1 MMVGARLTVSE
12 AAPKRAV
19 SMKFIRA
26 PTGSLS
32 QPQGQMKS
40 TPEARVSGHPCMHQQ
55 PPSPLKAH
63 SPLQAQAFSKT
74 LSFVAPTP
82 VLFSECLWTMQEPE
96 PVLCTDPDGPRSV
109 QMYRD
114 LWPLLQHAGWRGE
127 RFRPPF
133 PQSPLLPLNLNFE
146 SEKASL
152 MTRSLP
158 LI

>member
-1 MMVGARLTVSE
+1 MMAGARLAESE
-12 AAPKRAV
+12 AAPKRPV
-19 SMKFIRA
+19 SMKFTQA
-26 PTGSLS
+26 PAGSLS

-40 TPEARVSGHPCMHQQ
+40 TLEATASGHPCMHQW

-82 VLFSECLWTMQEPE
+82 VLFSECLWPMQEPE
-96 PVLCTDPDGPRSV
+96 PVLCTDPVGPRSV
-109 QMYRD
+109 QMHRD
-114 LWPLLQHAGWRGE
+114 LWPLLQYVGWRGE

>member
-1 MMVGARLTVSE
+1 MMAGTRLTESE

-40 TPEARVSGHPCMHQQ
+40 TPEARASGHPCMHQR
-55 PPSPLKAH
+55 PPSPLK
-63 SPLQAQAFSKT
+63 AQAFSKT

-82 VLFSECLWTMQEPE
+82 VLFSECLWPMQEPE
-96 PVLCTDPDGPRSV
+96 PVLCMDPEGPRSA

-146 SEKASL
+146 SEKPSL